1 VNQNYELKLKKDL
14 TMENATKKLK
24 VAIICGG
31 FSTESEVSRSS
42 ANAVAKALRNSYADI
57 HVLEL
62 DSELPKKLISDN
74 FDVAFPVLH
83 GAIGEDG
90 TIQGF
95 LEILGLP
102 YVGSGVK
109 ASACALHKPTA
120 KLIFAAAK
128 LPCALGITINRDE
141 EIEEVVNNILK
152 NVGNDVV
159 IKPCDQGSAL
169 GIEFAQGS
177 QNIASSIKRLFNNSA
192 EAVVEKRIIG
202 REITIGVLE
211 DHTQIKALPIVE
223 VITPLGQW
231 YDFEHR
237 YTEGASQHVVP
248 AQLPQDVYE
257 RASEI
262 AIQAHQVLGCK
273 DLSRSDF
280 IITDSSEIYLLET
293 NTLPGMTPTSL
304 YPDAARAAGISF
316 DELVKQLVD
325 TAFIRGSR

>member
-1 VNQNYELKLKKDL
+1 MGNVTNN
-14 TMENATKKLK
+14 LK

-31 FSTESEVSRSS
+31 SSTESEVSRSS
-42 ANAVAKALRNSYADI
+42 AKAVEKALKKTFSD
-57 HVLEL
+57 VQVVEL
-62 DSELPKKLISDN
+62 DSELPQKLINSKY
-74 FDVAFPVLH
+74 DVVFPVLH

-120 KLIFAAAK
+120 KLIFSSAG
-128 LPCALGITINRDE
+128 LLCALGITVCRGDG
-141 EIEEVVNNILK
+141 IEDVVNRILEK
-152 NVGNDVV
+152 LGDDIV

-169 GIEFAQGS
+169 GIEFAQGREE
-177 QNIASSIKRLFNNSA
+177 ITLSIKKILNHNT

-211 DHTQIKALPIVE
+211 DSNRAKALPVVE
-223 VITPLGQW
+223 VITPIGQW
-231 YDFEHR
+231 YDYEHR
-237 YTEGASQHVVP
+237 YTDGASQHIVP
-248 AQLPQDVYE
+248 AKLSKDVYE

-262 AIQAHQVLGCK
+262 AIKAHQALGCK

-280 IITDSSEIYLLET
+280 IITYTSDIYLLET
-293 NTLPGMTPTSL
+293 NTIPGMTPTSL
-304 YPDAARAAGISF
+304 YPDAAKAADITF
-316 DELVKQLVD
+316 DELVSQLVK
-325 TAFIRGSR
+325 TAILRGKR

>member
-1 VNQNYELKLKKDL
+1 
-14 TMENATKKLK
+14 MENATKKLK

-31 FSTESEVSRSS
+31 LSTESEVSRSS
-42 ANAVAKALRNSYADI
+42 ANAVAKALRNSYPDV

-62 DSELPKKLISDN
+62 DSELPKTLISN
-74 FDVAFPVLH
+74 HFDVVFPVLH

-128 LPCALGITINRDE
+128 LPCALGITVTKDE
-141 EIEEVVNNILK
+141 KIEDVVNNILK

-169 GIEFAQGS
+169 GIEFAQGN
-177 QNIASSIKRLFNNSA
+177 QNIASSIKKVFDNSA

-211 DHTQIKALPIVE
+211 DHNQVKALPIVE

-237 YTEGASQHVVP
+237 YTDGASQHVVP
-248 AQLPQDVYE
+248 AQLPKDVYE

-262 AIQAHQVLGCK
+262 AIRAHQVLGCK

-316 DELVKQLVD
+316 DELVKQLVM
-325 TAFIRGSR
+325 TAVIRGSR